1 MMLPRLMCAGLVL
14 GCSLA
19 SPLARAARDDAA
31 AAEDDDNEGEK
42 RQSDAATSFQRIEER
57 KPRAGTPLIDQ
68 KLFPMGGRFEL
79 TGIFDYSF
87 NDKYVDHL
95 GGSGAAAF
103 HLFDWLA
110 FEGFGGYLLGGET
123 GIIGNVRADGSSAK
137 RANEGQECFD
147 DANGGNGACE
157 PQLPDMWMTTWF
169 AGGDIQWSP
178 IYGKIS
184 AVSELDLNFQLYA
197 LAGAGAE
204 GITRYLNTGGFDG
217 SQVRFSGNYGLGVRL
232 IPWKWVALRAEL
244 RNYNGLNP
252 NVEEHNANDED
263 ACTSGYTLVV
273 GADKQCFPDIST
285 NTMFQVG
292 LSLLL

>member
-1 MMLPRLMCAGLVL
+1 MTLLGSSRAGLAL
-14 GCSLA
+14 LPAMLIGLTGQSA
-19 SPLARAARDDAA
+19 LARDEEAPASDE
-31 AAEDDDNEGEK
+31 AAEGGGDASKDTKSGE
-42 RQSDAATSFQRIEER
+42 SFQRVEER
-57 KPRAGTPLIDQ
+57 EPRAGTPLIDN

-110 FEGFGGYLLGGET
+110 FEGFGGYLVGGET
-123 GIIGNVRADGSSAK
+123 GIVSNVRNDGSSKK
-137 RANEGQECFD
+137 RANEGQEC
-147 DANGGNGACE
+147 ANDGCL

-169 AGGDIQWSP
+169 AGGDVQWSP

-184 AVSELDLNFQLYA
+184 AVSEVDLNFQLYA

-204 GITRYLNTGGFDG
+204 GITRLLGNLQPDAP
-217 SQVRFSGNYGLGVRL
+217 QVRVSANYGLGIRL

-263 ACTSGYTLVV
+263 RCTTGYTLVV
-273 GADKQCFPDIST
+273 GPEKQCFTDISN
-285 NTMFQVG
+285 NTMLQVG

>member
-1 MMLPRLMCAGLVL
+1 MMLPRLLCAGLVL
-14 GCSLA
+14 GCATA
-19 SPLARAARDDAA
+19 SPVAWARDDDAPA
-31 AAEDDDNEGEK
+31 DDASDDKKSDGKDSDEG
-42 RQSDAATSFQRIEER
+42 DSFQRVEER
-57 KPRAGTPLIDQ
+57 KPREGTPLIDN

-123 GIIGNVRADGSSAK
+123 GIVGNVRNDGSSAK
-137 RANEGQECFD
+137 RANEGQECFTS
-147 DANGGNGACE
+147 GCE

-169 AGGDIQWSP
+169 AGGDVQWSP

-184 AVSELDLNFQLYA
+184 AVSEVDLNFQLYA
-197 LAGAGAE
+197 IAGGGAE
-204 GITRYLNTGGFDG
+204 GITRMLNTGGQDTP
-217 SQVRFSGNYGLGVRL
+217 QVRFSGNYGLGLRL
-232 IPWKWVALRAEL
+232 IPWKYLALRAEL
-244 RNYNGLNP
+244 RNFNGLNP

-263 ACTSGYTLVV
+263 RCTTGYTLVV
-273 GADKQCFPDIST
+273 GPEKQCFTDISG
-285 NTMFQVG
+285 NTMLQVG

>member
-1 MMLPRLMCAGLVL
+1 MTLPRFLCAGLAL

-19 SPLARAARDDAA
+19 SPLAWAQDDAA
-31 AAEDDDNEGEK
+31 SDTDEANAGGPGE
-42 RQSDAATSFQRIEER
+42 SFQRVEER
-57 KPRAGTPLIDQ
+57 KPREGTPLIDQ

-95 GGSGAAAF
+95 GGSGSAGF

-110 FEGFGGYLLGGET
+110 FEGFGGYLFGDET
-123 GIIGNVRADGSSAK
+123 GIVGNVRNDGSSTK
-137 RANEGQECFD
+137 RLNENQEC
-147 DANGGNGACE
+147 ANDGCE

-169 AGGDIQWSP
+169 AGGDLQWSP

-197 LAGAGAE
+197 LAGGGAE
-204 GITRYLNTGGFDG
+204 GITRKLNGAAGYDAP
-217 SQVRFSGNYGLGVRL
+217 QVRFSGNYGLGVRL
-232 IPWKWVALRAEL
+232 IPWKYLALRAEL
-244 RNYNGLNP
+244 RNYTGLNP

-263 ACTSGYTLVV
+263 SCTTGYTLVV
-273 GADKQCFPDIST
+273 GAQKQCFTDFSN
-285 NTMFQVG
+285 NTMLQVG